1 MVSGDS
7 IWLPGEQACSVTTM
21 TSGARCTSCQ
31 VRMPHPVGYRDGEA
45 LRGGCRDADLRR
57 RLEELDVL
65 ERGAASILARAR
77 ETGNA
82 DNERGS
88 RELLEQIARE
98 RDRMHGVDRL

>member
-1 MVSGDS
+1 MLCNHDDERCEV
-7 IWLPGEQACSVTTM
+7 CTT
-21 TSGARCTSCQ
+21 CQ
-31 VRMPHPVGYRDGEA
+31 VCMPHPVGHRDGEA

-65 ERGAASILARAR
+65 ERGAASVLAMTQ

-88 RELLEQIARE
+88 RELLEQIAGIVTACSAWIACDE
-98 RDRMHGVDRL
+98 QL